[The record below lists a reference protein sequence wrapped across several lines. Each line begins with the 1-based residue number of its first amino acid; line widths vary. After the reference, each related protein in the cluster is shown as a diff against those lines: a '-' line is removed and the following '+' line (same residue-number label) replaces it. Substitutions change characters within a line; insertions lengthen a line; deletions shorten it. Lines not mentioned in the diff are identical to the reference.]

1 MLPRLCWAGGFKPNL
16 LTVLFTCSE
25 EEEEEEE
32 KTTTKISIT
41 PVLFGI
47 LYDYY
52 DPLRNLSLLGDD
64 GGKAFVRRT
73 WIMTM
78 VQYL

>member
-16 LTVLFTCSE
+16 LTVLLMCW
-25 EEEEEEE
+25 EEE
-32 KTTTKISIT
+32 KTTIETSIT

-52 DPLRNLSLLGDD
+52 DLLRDLSLLLGDH
-64 GGKAFVRRT
+64 GRKGT
-73 WIMTM
+73 CT
-78 VQYL
+78 